1 MGAPVIRQAVEADIP
16 ELMEMILALAEH
28 HDEADSV
35 KNTPERLRQNLF
47 SDHPDFAVHVVEA
60 PESSEFRLNGFS
72 LWFPAYSTWEGAR
85 LIHMEDLYVRPES
98 RGTGAGK
105 ALLRNLARIAVAE
118 GYQRIEW
125 MVAKT
130 NESGVRFY
138 LAQGARAMSEWE
150 SYQVD
155 GDALKALAA
164 QS

>member
-1 MGAPVIRQAVEADIP
+1 
-16 ELMEMILALAEH
+16 MEMILALAEH

-35 KNTPERLRQNLF
+35 RNTPERLKQHLF
-47 SDHPDFAVHVVEA
+47 SERPPFSVHVAEA
-60 PESSEFRLNGFS
+60 PADSKFRLNGFS
-72 LWFPAYSTWEGAR
+72 LWFPSYSTWEGAR

-105 ALLRNLARIAVAE
+105 ALLCNLARIAVE
-118 GYQRIEW
+118 DDYQRIEW

-130 NESGVRFY
+130 NHSGIRFY
-138 LAQGARAMSEWE
+138 LAQGASAMSEWE
-150 SYQVD
+150 SYQVK

>member
-35 KNTPERLRQNLF
+35 RNTPDRLKQNLF
-47 SDHPDFAVHVVEA
+47 SERPSFTVHVVEA
-60 PESSEFRLNGFS
+60 PAESEFRLNGFS

-105 ALLRNLARIAVAE
+105 ALLANLARIAVDDD
-118 GYQRIEW
+118 YQRIEW

-130 NESGVRFY
+130 NEPGIRFY
-138 LAQGARAMSEWE
+138 LAQGASAMSEWE
-150 SYQVD
+150 SYQVK
-155 GDALKALAA
+155 GDQLKALAGA
-164 QS
+164 

>member
-1 MGAPVIRQAVEADIP
+1 
-16 ELMEMILALAEH
+16 MILALADH

-47 SDHPDFAVHVVEA
+47 SERPHFSVHVVEA
-60 PESSEFRLNGFS
+60 PADSDFRLNGFS
-72 LWFPAYSTWEGAR
+72 LWFPAYSTWEGGR
-85 LIHMEDLYVRPES
+85 MIHMEDLYVRPES

-105 ALLRNLARIAVAE
+105 ALLSNLARIAVSD
-118 GYQRIEW
+118 GYLRIEW

-130 NESGVRFY
+130 NEPGIRFY

-155 GDALKALAA
+155 GDALRALAA
-164 QS
+164 QQ